1 MDLKKQENYS
11 IVMGTTPRISLGLFI
26 GYLFGKFSNSI
37 VLSRLKVKT
46 ERKNLLLR
54 TILSTIVGQ
63 VLDSIIFIAISLY

>member
-26 GYLFGKFSNSI
+26 SYLFGKFSNSI